1 MVLGSSEMVLL
12 LLVSLLLLLLL
23 LLFESCIS
31 LLYGFKFLCEMRG
44 FFKEFEFGGDIVDD
58 NTDDP
63 DEENLSGTI

>member
-1 MVLGSSEMVLL
+1 MVLL

-23 LLFESCIS
+23 LLLFESCIS
-31 LLYGFKFLCEMRG
+31 SLWLLYGFKFLCEMRG